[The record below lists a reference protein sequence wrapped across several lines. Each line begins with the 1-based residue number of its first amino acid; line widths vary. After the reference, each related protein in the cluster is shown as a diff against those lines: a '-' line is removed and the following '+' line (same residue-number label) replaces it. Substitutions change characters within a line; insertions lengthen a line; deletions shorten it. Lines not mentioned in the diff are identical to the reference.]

1 MTQENETILRKSLDE
16 VVRVRRRQ
24 NLAFVV
30 LLFTVMFG
38 LVWLGR
44 LSTNPATDVRKMLL
58 LAVCFLCF
66 LMTYVAMGIAMVIT
80 KMTTKVLSAMELV
93 SKG

>member
-1 MTQENETILRKSLDE
+1 MTQEKEAILRKSLDD
-16 VVRVRRRQ
+16 VARIKRRQ
-24 NLAFVV
+24 NFAFVV
-30 LLFTVMFG
+30 LLFTVMIG

-44 LSTNPATDVRKMLL
+44 LSTDPAIDVRRMLL

-66 LMTYVAMGIAMVIT
+66 LMTYVAMGIATVIT
-80 KMTTKVLSAMELV
+80 KMTSKLLSAMELV

>member
-30 LLFTVMFG
+30 LLFTVMIG

>member
-1 MTQENETILRKSLDE
+1 MTQENEAILRKSLDE

>member
-1 MTQENETILRKSLDE
+1 MTQENEAILRKSLDE

-30 LLFTVMFG
+30 LLFTVMIG
-38 LVWLGR
+38 LLWLGR